1 MQVHNLIDWQTQ
13 IETLQL
19 WNAAGIFRYIGVTH
33 YASGAIDQ
41 LVSIME
47 REEIDFVQMAY
58 SIGER
63 AVADNLLPTAAER
76 GIAVIVNRPFEGGG
90 LFSSVEGEDLPE
102 WAADA
107 GCDSWSQFFEI
118 CAFASGSDVCHSGN
132 V

>member
-1 MQVHNLIDWQTQ
+1 M
-13 IETLQL
+13 
-19 WNAAGIFRYIGVTH
+19 TH

-41 LVSIME
+41 LVSGME

-63 AVADNLLPTAAER
+63 AVEDNLLPTAAER
-76 GIAVIVNRPFEGGG
+76 GIAVIVNRPFEGGE

-107 GCDSWSQFFEI
+107 GCDSWSQFF
-118 CAFASGSDVCHSGN
+118 
-132 V
+132 